1 MERSNLNVPLPPSAK
16 SGAFHSMIDAVRM
29 DRLSLRFAD
38 ARVEASFAE
47 EQARKSLRPMRV
59 ALVTII
65 VGSVVLGLAFRF
77 LPHVLRAGPR
87 MPWIVLS
94 GAGIGAAFYA
104 LSRSGVFLRRQQW
117 MMVALACLLSAG
129 LTLGSTQASLGL
141 VVSRGYLFMVIHTFT
156 VYSVLRLR
164 FPA

>member
-47 EQARKSLRPMRV
+47 EQARKSLGPVRV

-65 VGSVVLGLAFRF
+65 IGSMLLALAFRF
-77 LPHVLRAGPR
+77 MPHLLRAGSR

-94 GAGIGAAFYA
+94 GAGIGIAFYA
-104 LSRSGVFLRRQQW
+104 LSRSQFFLHRQQW
-117 MMVALACLLSAG
+117 M
-129 LTLGSTQASLGL
+129 
-141 VVSRGYLFMVIHTFT
+141 
-156 VYSVLRLR
+156 
-164 FPA
+164 